1 MDLIV
6 YVEQRVLLDHY
17 CFIFVSGGGAQSHE
31 INMLVTECKERVDI
45 CV

>member
-17 CFIFVSGGGAQSHE
+17 CFIFVSGGAQSHE